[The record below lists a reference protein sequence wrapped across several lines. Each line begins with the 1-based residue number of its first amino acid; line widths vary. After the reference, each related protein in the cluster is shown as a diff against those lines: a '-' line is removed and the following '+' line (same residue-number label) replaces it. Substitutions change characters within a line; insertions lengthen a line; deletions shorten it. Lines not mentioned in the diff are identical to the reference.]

1 MIFFCFV
8 FSFSFYIPLYP
19 PPPNLLIYS
28 LLLHSFVLAIMSVGN
43 TVEGNVVAIEQKS
56 KNQTV
61 FALNMFRVKTSSQKP
76 SNIWLPQIEVVK
88 IGIRQK

>member
-1 MIFFCFV
+1 
-8 FSFSFYIPLYP
+8 
-19 PPPNLLIYS
+19 
-28 LLLHSFVLAIMSVGN
+28 MSVGN